1 MSDRDLEIM
10 THTGFEILED
20 RQTMSA
26 PRLRVSGTWALCCTP
41 GSEEEACWHP
51 FRKAQHRHSYLP
63 GPKGRA
69 PLEGRLGVVLLRKK
83 GDGQELGSNLPHKER

>member
-26 PRLRVSGTWALCCTP
+26 PGSGCQGPGHCTALRAVRRK
-41 GSEEEACWHP
+41 ACWHP
-51 FRKAQHRHSYLP
+51 VRKAQHRHSYLP